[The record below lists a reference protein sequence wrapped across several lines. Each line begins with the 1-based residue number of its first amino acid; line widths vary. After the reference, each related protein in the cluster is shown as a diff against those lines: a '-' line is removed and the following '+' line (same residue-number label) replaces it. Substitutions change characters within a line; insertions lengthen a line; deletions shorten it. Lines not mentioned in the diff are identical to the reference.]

1 MSAVNP
7 TRLAM
12 EVEELGDLVTDPA
25 ALRRACLNLLDFYA
39 DRTHRAGSSA
49 VKRNALKAFHVPRPV
64 IRALSVKL
72 HVLTQAHPEIA
83 WPAASA
89 LWEAGYREMRLLS
102 IAILN
107 GQTDPSVPQLA
118 EAWAFKCSDLTLLAE
133 LSVTGLEGWRRTDPS
148 KFLTQIAAWSNAV
161 KSPLRILALLSLHA
175 AVEDPTFEDL
185 PTVFQLCAGLAG
197 KVRGE
202 ERRALY
208 AVVTALARRSP
219 PEAARFLTDELAK
232 GDAGVRRMIQDTLTA
247 FPKRQRELLQRT
259 LSA

>member
-7 TRLAM
+7 SRLAM

-39 DRTHRAGSSA
+39 DRTQRSGSST
-49 VKRNALKAFHVPRPV
+49 VKRSASKAFHVPRPV
-64 IRALSVKL
+64 VRALSIKL
-72 HVLTQAHPEIA
+72 KALTQAKPDIA

-89 LWEAGYREMRLLS
+89 LWEAGYREMRALA

-107 GQTDPSVPQLA
+107 VQTDPSVPQMA
-118 EAWAFKCSDLTLLAE
+118 EVWASNCSDHTLQAM
-133 LSVTGLEGWRRTDPS
+133 LSGTGLEGWRRADS
-148 KFLTQIAAWSNAV
+148 AKFLTQVEAWSNATEN
-161 KSPLRILALLSLHA
+161 RIRVFALLSLHA
-175 AVEDPTFEDL
+175 AVDDPNFEDL
-185 PTVFQLCAGLAG
+185 PTVFQLCEGLAG

-208 AVVTALARRSP
+208 ALVTALAHRSP
-219 PEAARFLTDELAK
+219 PEAARFLTDELAR
-232 GDAGVRRMIQDTLTA
+232 GDAGARRMIENTLSA
-247 FPKRQRELLQRT
+247 FPRRQRELLQRT

>member
-12 EVEELGDLVTDPA
+12 EVEELGDLVTNPA

-39 DRTHRAGSSA
+39 DRTHRSGSST
-49 VKRNALKAFHVPRPV
+49 VKRNVSKAFHVPRPV
-64 IRALSVKL
+64 VRALSIKL
-72 HVLTQAHPEIA
+72 QALTQANSDIA

-89 LWEAGYREMRLLS
+89 LWEAGYREMRTLS
-102 IAILN
+102 IAILH
-107 GQTDPSVPQLA
+107 GQTDPSVPQMA
-118 EAWAFKCSDLTLLAE
+118 EAWASNCSDHTLLAE
-133 LSVTGLEGWRRTDPS
+133 LSATGLEGWRRVDPS
-148 KFLTQIAAWSNAV
+148 KFLTQIAAWSNAK
-161 KSPLRILALLSLHA
+161 KSSLRMLALLSIHA

-185 PTVFQLCAGLAG
+185 PTVFQLCEGLAG

-208 AVVTALARRSP
+208 AVVSALARRSP

-232 GDAGVRRMIQDTLTA
+232 GDVGVRRMIEDTLSA
-247 FPKRQRELLQRT
+247 FPRRQRELLQRA